1 MPTTSHHRPSL
12 AAILLVPVVAA
23 IVLTLFAWP
32 NARLEPRDLPVGVA
46 GEPAAATAIEQRL
59 SARDGAFAVHRY
71 TDGAPARHAIEERDI
86 YGAFVVTSAGP
97 KLLTASAASAAV
109 SQTLSHA
116 AADSSATPVPVHDV
130 VAAAPAG
137 AAFASLLL
145 PLIIAASLTGVA
157 ATRLASGALRRTG
170 LIVTGSV
177 LVGLTATAI
186 VQSWLGVVEGEWAAN
201 AAAMSLMVAA
211 MASLVA
217 GLEALLGR
225 AGTILGLLTMILVGN
240 PLSGAASSPELLPQ
254 PTGAIGQLLPPGAG
268 ASLLR
273 STGFFDGAAAG
284 GHVTVLAA
292 WALAGVAT
300 IFLVA
305 ARTRHRL
312 PATAPLPA

>member
-1 MPTTSHHRPSL
+1 VPTTSHHRPSL

-71 TDGAPARHAIEERDI
+71 ADGAAARHGIEERDI
-86 YGAFVVTSAGP
+86 YGAFVVTS
-97 KLLTASAASAAV
+97 TASAASAAV

-225 AGTILGLLTMILVGN
+225 AGTILGLLTMILIGN

-254 PTGAIGQLLPPGAG
+254 PTGSIGQLLPPGAG

-312 PATAPLPA
+312 PVAAPLPA